1 MNLLYNYN
9 SGNPSQPSFI
19 EMFLE
24 TQMIPSL
31 KPALEWVIGILAQ
44 RYNRLYSA
52 LDYLD
57 EIFYGVVFI
66 LERHYLKHYDGS
78 FSENFYGLKRVIVTP
93 DGKTPPALR
102 RLHKLW
108 SLFFLVVVPYLKTK
122 LDKYYQKTFGSER
135 PREPT
140 TEPNQA
146 QKFFGHIYPFLTVV
160 YEGLFFLYQILYMY
174 DMTQYYTP
182 LLHLQGLV
190 VKKISLD
197 DMVYPSILPHIL
209 TPSGSPK
216 LQIRSKT
223 KRTTTRSTTIRN
235 PISHMELRRGSLQQ
249 IPRLLSIFTPHSHL
263 LLQIPRMV
271 DKRTSLQTIHLHL
284 TPKTRTP

>member
-108 SLFFLVVVPYLKTK
+108 SLFF
-122 LDKYYQKTFGSER
+122 FG
-135 PREPT
+135 
-140 TEPNQA
+140 
-146 QKFFGHIYPFLTVV
+146 G
-160 YEGLFFLYQILYMY
+160 G
-174 DMTQYYTP
+174 
-182 LLHLQGLV
+182 
-190 VKKISLD
+190 
-197 DMVYPSILPHIL
+197 
-209 TPSGSPK
+209 
-216 LQIRSKT
+216 
-223 KRTTTRSTTIRN
+223 
-235 PISHMELRRGSLQQ
+235 PIFKDQVG
-249 IPRLLSIFTPHSHL
+249 
-263 LLQIPRMV
+263 
-271 DKRTSLQTIHLHL
+271 
-284 TPKTRTP
+284 